1 MPGPGSIA
9 LSKQQ
14 QADGGRYAR
23 KKAKVTAEEKA
34 ERDCYRHVNER
45 DKRICRVCQAQ
56 TSAQGGL
63 LHGTIHHHLIY
74 RSGIS
79 VQAGRHATWN
89 VLTICP
95 DCNDAIHTK
104 GTLKLEGDAD
114 LRDKATGKL
123 CGVKVER
130 PGESGWRVEKWC

>member
-1 MPGPGSIA
+1 MAIEPYT
-9 LSKQQ
+9 KEK

-23 KKAKVTAEEKA
+23 KKAKVSAEDKA
-34 ERDCYRHVNER
+34 ERECYRKVNDR
-45 DKRICRVCQAQ
+45 DHRICRVCLTQ

-63 LHGTIHHHLIY
+63 LRGTIHHHLIY

-89 VLTICP
+89 VITICP

-104 GTLKLEGDAD
+104 GTLRLEGDAD
-114 LRDKATGKL
+114 ARDAVTGKL
-123 CGVKVER
+123 AGVQVSR
-130 PGESGWRVEKWC
+130 YTESGWTVEKFC